1 MVSKIERILW
11 VAIFV
16 LMCFSSFFYYQYQ
29 ELSEAY
35 EAKTFELRSQ
45 IVEKADM
52 LEKAEATI
60 AVLKNQL
67 RGTN

>member
-1 MVSKIERILW
+1 MSITERALW
-11 VAIFV
+11 LAVVI
-16 LMCFSSFFYYQYQ
+16 LMCFSGFFFYQHQ
-29 ELSEAY
+29 ELSKAY
-35 EAKTFELRSQ
+35 EAKTYELRSQ

-67 RGTN
+67 RGTD